1 MTSDEGA
8 SSEAREVLRVV
19 NAAGL
24 HARPCHALVSLA
36 REFPCAFRVRC
47 GGREVNG
54 RSILELMT
62 LGAAAGAE
70 LEVRASGPGAAEL
83 IARVARLVRSGFGET
98 S

>member
-1 MTSDEGA
+1 MSTPDEA
-8 SSEAREVLRVV
+8 SEEARREVRVT
-19 NAAGL
+19 NDAGL

-36 REFPCAFRVRC
+36 REYDCEFRVAC

-62 LGAAAGAE
+62 LGASVGSLLGFHAKG
-70 LEVRASGPGAAEL
+70 VGAAEL
-83 IARVARLVRSGFGET
+83 VDRATRLVAGRFDET

>member
-1 MTSDEGA
+1 MTPQERS
-8 SSEAREVLRVV
+8 SSEAREMLRVV
-19 NAAGL
+19 NTAGL

-36 REFPCAFRVRC
+36 REYSCEFRVRC
-47 GGREVNG
+47 GRREVNG

-83 IARVARLVRSGFGET
+83 IARVARLVRSGFDER